1 MSYIYI
7 VIIEE
12 SGGKV
17 KKRFRIVDIRFVNV
31 TAHASIPDAALTERF
46 KGKTFSRSLQAA
58 LKALRLTSLI
68 RI

>member
-31 TAHASIPDAALTERF
+31 AVH
-46 KGKTFSRSLQAA
+46 GKIMQKCTPNVR
-58 LKALRLTSLI
+58 R
-68 RI
+68 RVV